1 MIHITVIITIVGHI
15 IVIIIH
21 ITIIITIDG
30 HITGTI
36 IQITVTTTGHIAVT
50 IDIMKIITA
59 TLITAIVTIMI
70 TVVGRVFPAWAQRK
84 HSAAHAVCLPFGS
97 ALARKCVAPQCRL
110 RLAIG
115 QG

>member
-1 MIHITVIITIVGHI
+1 VQPRVGYG
-15 IVIIIH
+15 VQR
-21 ITIIITIDG
+21 TAARPG
-30 HITGTI
+30 VI
-36 IQITVTTTGHIAVT
+36 IQITVITTTGHIAVT

-84 HSAAHAVCLPFGS
+84 HSAAYAVCLPFGS

-110 RLAIG
+110 QLAIG

>member
-1 MIHITVIITIVGHI
+1 MIHITVIITIY
-15 IVIIIH
+15 
-21 ITIIITIDG
+21 G
-30 HITGTI
+30 HITGII
-36 IQITVTTTGHIAVT
+36 IQITVIITTGHIAVT